1 MARGW
6 YKFSPIAL
14 LLSNGV
20 IFSTDILSK
29 IKRIILKLKV
39 IRNVSFV
46 QIVMHIERG
55 GLIDII
61 EHLNNQ
67 KYTNQKIL
75 IVNIN
80 EYIFLVSCVEQNNER
95 VLKTI

>member
-1 MARGW
+1 
-6 YKFSPIAL
+6 
-14 LLSNGV
+14 
-20 IFSTDILSK
+20 
-29 IKRIILKLKV
+29 
-39 IRNVSFV
+39 
-46 QIVMHIERG
+46 MHIERG